1 MKGGV
6 YRMLTFVSV
15 LIECTAFCKYL
26 VYTICVS
33 CKHGINFVKDRLPI
47 DCSWAHN
54 RNKIGAQY
62 GETMSIIGV
71 QRL

>member
-1 MKGGV
+1 MCSI
-6 YRMLTFVSV
+6 LQIS
-15 LIECTAFCKYL
+15 L
-26 VYTICVS
+26 VYTISVS